1 MVMSKK
7 KETTKPEG
15 RYTFSPEE
23 LGRMEQYL
31 ELQTAHK
38 EIIGLLDG
46 YSGSFA
52 DWSII
57 ISEAVHDAM
66 AKKQQLNMDCE
77 KERKMLENLTFLFT
91 KLAYHSEILSEW
103 HKKLTFGKGY
113 TEQMIADGHP

>member
-15 RYTFSPEE
+15 RYKFSPEE
-23 LGRMEQYL
+23 LERMKQYL
-31 ELQTAHK
+31 EKETAQK

-46 YSGSFA
+46 FSGSFA

-57 ISEAVHDAM
+57 ISEAVHETM
-66 AKKQQLNMDCE
+66 AKKQQSNMDCE
-77 KERKMLENLTFLFT
+77 KECKMLENLTYLFT
-91 KLAYHSEILSEW
+91 KLAYHSETLSEW